1 MLWWSC
7 RHKVTISMV
16 CGPAPAEVSP
26 CGTLGQAGSRDA
38 VNIFLKYFLLTFSQ
52 ILHPDCSFL
61 SFLPSPVS
69 WLPLLLSE
77 KGKPPRR
84 YQPNMVYQVSPVNI
98 ISGLQHQIHKQLVS
112 INTCLSMS
120 PDSSLQTSRM
130 LQKARGS
137 HVHAGPGPTL
147 LRGTS

>member
-38 VNIFLKYFLLTFSQ
+38 VNIFLKYFFVN
-52 ILHPDCSFL
+52 FL
-61 SFLPSPVS
+61 SDITSRLQFPLLPPQS

-98 ISGLQHQIHKQLVS
+98 ISRLQHQIHKQLVS
-112 INTCLSMS
+112 INTCLSRS

-147 LRGTS
+147 LRSTS